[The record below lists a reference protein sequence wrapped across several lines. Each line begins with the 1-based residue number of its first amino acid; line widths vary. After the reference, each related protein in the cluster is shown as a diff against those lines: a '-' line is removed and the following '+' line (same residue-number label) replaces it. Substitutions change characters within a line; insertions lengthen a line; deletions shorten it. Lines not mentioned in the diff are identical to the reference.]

1 MNPDLRVHAGGGG
14 GGAGGQ
20 NLVHFQNEVFNPY
33 LDNHLSESI
42 QTWTRGT
49 M

>member
-1 MNPDLRVHAGGGG
+1 MLG

-33 LDNHLSESI
+33 LDNHLPESI
-42 QTWTRGT
+42 QTCTRST

>member
-1 MNPDLRVHAGGGG
+1 MPG
-14 GGAGGQ
+14 GGARGK

-42 QTWTRGT
+42 QTSDLDQRYNVG
-49 M
+49 